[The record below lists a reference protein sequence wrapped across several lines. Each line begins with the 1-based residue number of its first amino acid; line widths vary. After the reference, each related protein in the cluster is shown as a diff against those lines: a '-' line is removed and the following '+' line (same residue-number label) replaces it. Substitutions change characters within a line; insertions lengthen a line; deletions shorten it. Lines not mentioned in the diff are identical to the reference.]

1 MIPLKGYGPREIVT
15 IHVGIHHKFHQA
27 ECQGWFS
34 AEIHRKSPKIP
45 ENHSSV
51 RVDNN
56 PAVNSEFAHKPVKLF
71 SSKACLSRTGFC
83 WTFWMLLEDIVVE
96 KMGPRLWPWGFGRW
110 FLGGPFWK
118 DSPNNPCFE
127 FAKDLAEKGK
137 SHKKILVQRDFQT
150 SWAFWG
156 SPLHSII
163 IIGMLPNPCENV
175 RHRGWEGN
183 PGNPGLLHRHIAL
196 HRKTTLQEPVLS
208 SKNYRG
214 NIFREGKHIHFS
226 IDSDFMTPMTPFFFK
241 LNQTFGWRGHC
252 HDSRWT

>member
-1 MIPLKGYGPREIVT
+1 MSESITSFIKLNVRADFLQ
-15 IHVGIHHKFHQA
+15 KFI
-27 ECQGWFS
+27 GNP
-34 AEIHRKSPKIP
+34 RKSLKTTPRSGLTTTPRLTLSLPTSRWSCSHPRPVSPEQVFVGPFGCFWKI
-45 ENHSSV
+45 
-51 RVDNN
+51 
-56 PAVNSEFAHKPVKLF
+56 
-71 SSKACLSRTGFC
+71 
-83 WTFWMLLEDIVVE
+83 LLLRKWD
-96 KMGPRLWPWGFGRW
+96 PRLWPWGFGRW

-118 DSPNNPCFE
+118 DSLNNPCFE

-150 SWAFWG
+150 SWAFRG

-226 IDSDFMTPMTPFFFK
+226 IDSDFMTPMTPFF
-241 LNQTFGWRGHC
+241 
-252 HDSRWT
+252 